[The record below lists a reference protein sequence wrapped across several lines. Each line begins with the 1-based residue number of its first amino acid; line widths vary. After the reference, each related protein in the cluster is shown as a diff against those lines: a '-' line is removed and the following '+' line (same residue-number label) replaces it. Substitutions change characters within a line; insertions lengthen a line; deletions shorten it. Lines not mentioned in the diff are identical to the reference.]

1 MALINCPECGK
12 EISDTVK
19 KCPNCGVK
27 IKTKK
32 SAGSRLAIIII
43 ICLLVIGGAI
53 TGTYFYVNN
62 QVEIGKTE
70 MINQKVEDLYK
81 SQAEMIDQEIEDF
94 FNFGSDNGMDII
106 SVKAKYE
113 ALPDEVKK
121 YVKSAK
127 KLSEYK
133 IEITS
138 QNFDEFFEVKVDY
151 SGLEVSTKPGL
162 IWTDYYGTCNQNT
175 IIQPRTSFKCHDV
188 YVSID
193 YGVSSSLWFGCSVS
207 HLRINDDGTASDTKE
222 VTSPASMLKPSEPIT
237 ISTHIRFS
245 DVSGYITFE

>member
-32 SAGSRLAIIII
+32 NAGNKLVFIMV
-43 ICLLVIGGAI
+43 ICLLTIVGSI
-53 TGTYFYVNN
+53 TGTYFFVSN
-62 QVEIGKTE
+62 QVIVG
-70 MINQKVEDLYK
+70 QYK
-81 SQAEMIDQEIEDF
+81 SQAEVIDQEIGEF
-94 FNFGSDNGMDII
+94 LSSGSDNGLDII
-106 SVKAKYE
+106 TVKAEYE

-127 KLSEYK
+127 KLAEYK
-133 IEITS
+133 IEITDK
-138 QNFDEFFEVKVDY
+138 NFDEFFEVKVDY
-151 SGLEVSTKPGL
+151 SGLNVSTKPGL
-162 IWTDYYGTCNQNT
+162 AWVEYYGTCSQNT

-193 YGVSSSLWFGCSVS
+193 YGVSTLLWCGCSVS
-207 HLRINDDGTASDTKE
+207 HLRINDDGTANDTKG
-222 VTSPASMLKPSEPIT
+222 VSSPSSMVRPSEPSAIP
-237 ISTHIRFS
+237 SDIRFS

>member
-32 SAGSRLAIIII
+32 SSGGKLAVIMI
-43 ICLLVIGGAI
+43 ICLLIIGGAI
-53 TGTYFYVNN
+53 TGTYFYVSN
-62 QVEIGKTE
+62 QIIIG
-70 MINQKVEDLYK
+70 QYR
-81 SQAEMIDQEIEDF
+81 SQAEMIDQKIEEF
-94 FNFGSDNGMDII
+94 LSSGSDNGMDII
-106 SVKAKYE
+106 SVKAEYE

-127 KLSEYK
+127 KLAEYK
-133 IEITS
+133 IEITA

-151 SGLEVSTKPGL
+151 SGLNVSTKPGL
-162 IWTDYYGTCNQNT
+162 MWTDYYGTCNQNT
-175 IIQPRTSFKCHDV
+175 RIQPRTSFKCHDV

-193 YGVSSSLWFGCSVS
+193 YGVSTRLWYGCSVS
-207 HLRINDDGTASDTKE
+207 HLRINDDGTANDTKE
-222 VTSPASMLKPSEPIT
+222 VSSPSSMMRPSEPIA
-237 ISTHIRFS
+237 ISSDIRFS